1 MDLHIRRA
9 EPSDLPAV
17 KEMYAALV
25 ARMDREGWSVWD
37 ETYPRDFVGKDVE
50 QGQFYLL
57 LEGDRLAGAFALPS
71 HDNGEGDVPWEEPSA
86 PARYLY
92 RFGIAPEQG
101 GQGLGKQALGKIEE
115 LCGALGARY
124 LRLYVAYENQP
135 AMGLYRKAGFV
146 QLPGEFGE
154 LLEDGTR
161 LFEYAFEKRL

>member
-1 MDLHIRRA
+1 MELEIRQA
-9 EPSDLPAV
+9 KESDLARV
-17 KEMYAALV
+17 QAMYARLV
-25 ARMDREGWSVWD
+25 ARMDRDGWNVWSD
-37 ETYPRDFVGKDVE
+37 TYPRDFVGKDVE

-57 LEGDRLAGAFALPS
+57 LEGDRLAGAFALPP
-71 HDNGEGDVPWEEPSA
+71 HDNGEGDVPWRDSSA

-135 AMGLYRKAGFV
+135 AMGLYRKMGFS
-146 QLPGEFGE
+146 QRPGEFGE
-154 LLEDGTR
+154 FLLDGTR